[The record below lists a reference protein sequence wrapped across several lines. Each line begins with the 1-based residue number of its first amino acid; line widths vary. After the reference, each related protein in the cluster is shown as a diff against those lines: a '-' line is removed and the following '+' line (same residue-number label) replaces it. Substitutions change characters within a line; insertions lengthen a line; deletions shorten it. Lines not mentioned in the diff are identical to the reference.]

1 VSPADPARP
10 STDAARRAAELA
22 ARASYGRLVAMAAAR
37 TRDIAGAEDAL
48 ADAFAAALV
57 RWPEVGVPDRPE
69 AWLLTVARRGLM
81 RRARHRRVVD
91 ASTTALVSALEARA
105 DDAADGA
112 LDPRLRLMF
121 VCAHPAIDPAIR
133 TPLMLQTVLGLEA
146 EHIASAFLVSPTT
159 MGQRLVRAKT
169 KIRDARLRFELPEP
183 EALPERLDDVLR
195 AIYAAYGVGWD
206 DLDRGR
212 GLTDEALYLGRLLV
226 AMLPDAPE
234 ARGLLALMSHCE
246 SRRDARRDA
255 DGRFIPL
262 ARQDTS
268 RWDTALVIEAEEQL
282 TQAARART
290 FGRFQCEAA
299 IQSVHAQRAITGV
312 LQHDAILTLYG
323 MLLAYAPTVGVAV
336 ARAAALLAA
345 GRADEARR
353 ALDALAPED
362 VRTYAP
368 YWVTRAHLAAHAGD
382 AEAHRHALTIALGL
396 TEAPSVRRFLEAE
409 LGR

>member
-1 VSPADPARP
+1 MSPADPERP

-22 ARASYGRLVAMAAAR
+22 ARASCGRLVAMAAAR

-48 ADAFAAALV
+48 ADAFAAALA
-57 RWPEVGVPDRPE
+57 RWPEVGVPARPE

-91 ASTTALVSALEARA
+91 ASTTALVAALEARA
-105 DDAADGA
+105 DDRRRRGSSAPSAAGLA
-112 LDPRLRLMF
+112 
-121 VCAHPAIDPAIR
+121 VAH
-133 TPLMLQTVLGLEA
+133 
-146 EHIASAFLVSPTT
+146 
-159 MGQRLVRAKT
+159 QR
-169 KIRDARLRFELPEP
+169 EQ
-183 EALPERLDDVLR
+183 
-195 AIYAAYGVGWD
+195 AAG
-206 DLDRGR
+206 
-212 GLTDEALYLGRLLV
+212 LGRV
-226 AMLPDAPE
+226 RQHRDEQATE
-234 ARGLLALMSHCE
+234 VERRG
-246 SRRDARRDA
+246 ARRDA
-255 DGRFIPL
+255 DGRFVPL
-262 ARQDTS
+262 ARQDTT
-268 RWDTALVIEAEEQL
+268 RWDTALVVEAERQL
-282 TQAARART
+282 TEAARART

-312 LQHDAILTLYG
+312 LHHDALLTLYG

-345 GRADEARR
+345 GAADEARR

-368 YWVTRAHLAAHAGD
+368 YWVTRAHLAAHTGD
-382 AEAHRHALTIALGL
+382 ADARAHALTTALGL